1 MRAYVAVTGI
11 LFLLIAI
18 SHIVRAFLEK
28 GLVHDLGFIVL
39 TIIVVLLSIWAGS
52 LLRKQPASGPLDEKL

>member
-1 MRAYVAVTGI
+1 MSRDVSNRFV
-11 LFLLIAI
+11 
-18 SHIVRAFLEK
+18 EN

-39 TIIVVLLSIWAGS
+39 TIIVVLLAIWAGS